1 MVDDG
6 TVRSEVVLDSPDLG
20 VYIPPLVWGTQYRYS
35 EDAVLLVFAS
45 HTYDDLDYIRNYQD
59 FQAITKGG

>member
-6 TVRSEVVLDSPDLG
+6 NVRSEVVLDSPDLG
-20 VYIPPLVWGTQYRYS
+20 VYIPPMVWGTQYRYS

-45 HTYDDLDYIRNYQD
+45 HIYDDADYIRKYKD
-59 FQAITKGG
+59 FQQLTNN